1 MFRVACLP
9 LLNLLRRLSNSAARE
24 FESCTLNRDITLA
37 RSAIQIF
44 KHHLTPLSKELKLTM
59 EDKNK
64 MDQKSGQP
72 NRDQETEKKPTQG
85 SQDVNRPGQGQQGNV
100 QQGQRDQLDREKKPA

>member
-1 MFRVACLP
+1 
-9 LLNLLRRLSNSAARE
+9 
-24 FESCTLNRDITLA
+24 
-37 RSAIQIF
+37 
-44 KHHLTPLSKELKLTM
+44 M

-64 MDQKSGQP
+64 MGQQSGRP

-100 QQGQRDQLDREKKPA
+100 QQGQRDDREKKPA